1 MTHLFTVDDFR
12 VRKGDEVELRKWPTV
27 VKPVYKSTE
36 HYQEL
41 LAQHIARLSILHL
54 TSNPLPGCILRRAV
68 KIYSSRCEELEK
80 ILGLANDAVVTK
92 RLALSL
98 VSASRPDLA
107 KPAGALVRWNERRG
121 RKALQGFK
129 PALKEFRAAS
139 AFWS

>member
-1 MTHLFTVDDFR
+1 MADRREACVQVDGALSR
-12 VRKGDEVELRKWPTV
+12 TSGAAYRAAK
-27 VKPVYKSTE
+27 
-36 HYQEL
+36 
-41 LAQHIARLSILHL
+41 HIAFDVESLAGLY
-54 TSNPLPGCILRRAV
+54 PPRAV

-129 PALKEFRAAS
+129 PALKEFRAAP